1 MKKLIS
7 ILVVAALIAVC
18 LVANVF
24 AANEPQIIVSSA
36 EALRGDEVVLTVS
49 LVNNPGITNG
59 KITVNYNDND
69 LELVK
74 LNTATMDNFLNG
86 IQAMSYGASMNFV
99 STVDV
104 TADVVLF
111 EIHLK
116 VKDTA
121 VGGDYAIG
129 LSVELM
135 KNNAEEDVIF
145 EVVEGTVSVH
155 VCDPVPVA
163 GSPATIPSTGVKAH
177 GKCAC
182 GKLYIDGVEVTEED
196 LIIPML
202 GQMIVSNGNGLP
214 GEEIKLT
221 VSLVNNPG
229 ITNGKITVTCDTE
242 GLEFVKIDTATYDNF
257 VYGINALSNGNAMNF
272 VAVSDVT
279 ADFELFH
286 IYVKLKDGAVGE
298 FEVNVNIEL
307 MKNNAGED
315 VGFATFAGVVSAHVC
330 EAGEPV
336 IENVVDATCTTEG
349 SYDEV
354 VYCSGCG
361 KELSRQQVVVEPTGH
376 EMGQWYVYTA
386 STAKVKGEL
395 HSDCAHCDHYESQ
408 QLPYL
413 GDVNGDDKVD
423 TTDAKL
429 IMQFDLT
436 MIDSIGLNLLVAD
449 VNGDGEVDTTDAKL
463 IMQFDLGMVNDLPNS
478 N

>member
-24 AANEPQIIVSSA
+24 AADEPQIIVSSA
-36 EALRGDEVVLTVS
+36 EALRGDEIRLSVS
-49 LVNNPGITNG
+49 LKNNPGITNG
-59 KITVNYNDND
+59 KVEIVFDESS
-69 LELVK
+69 LELVEIDLESESTWRGMMDAYGK
-74 LNTATMDNFLNG
+74 LV
-86 IQAMSYGASMNFV
+86 NFV
-99 STVDV
+99 TTSDTTKDHLMFE
-104 TADVVLF
+104 VVLR
-111 EIHLK
+111 
-116 VKDTA
+116 VKDNA
-121 VGGDYAIG
+121 IGGDHKVG
-129 LSVELM
+129 LHVHLM

-163 GSPATIPSTGVKAH
+163 EIPATITSTGVKAH

-202 GQMIVSNGNGLP
+202 GQMIVSNGVAMP
-214 GEEIKLT
+214 GEEVRLT
-221 VSLVNNPG
+221 VSMVNNPG
-229 ITNGKITVTCDTE
+229 FTNGMISVDYDET
-242 GLEFVKIDTATYDNF
+242 GLEFIDFDFENGPRGFMMAGNPSTATMSF
-257 VYGINALSNGNAMNF
+257 
-272 VAVSDVT
+272 VT
-279 ADFELFH
+279 ASDYAEDVLFFEIILK
-286 IYVKLKDGAVGE
+286 VKEDVVEGE
-298 FEVNVNIEL
+298 FYVDLNIVM
-307 MKNNAGED
+307 MKNNAEDD
-315 VGFATFAGVVSAHVC
+315 VGFATFPGTVSLHECV
-330 EAGEPV
+330 AGEPV
-336 IENVVDATCTTEG
+336 IENVVDATCTTAG

-386 STAKVKGEL
+386 STAKVKGEMRC
-395 HSDCAHCDHYESQ
+395 DCVHCDHYESQ

-429 IMQFDLT
+429 IMQFDLG
-436 MIDSIGLNLLVAD
+436 MIGQTDLNLLVAD
-449 VNGDGEVDTTDAKL
+449 VNGDGKVDTTDAKL
-463 IMQFDLGMVNDLPNS
+463 IMQFDLGIVNDLPNS